1 MRFLKSYLSLVF
13 LVILGFVP
21 GALAQSNSLPE
32 ISAID
37 ATNYLNQE
45 VIVTDKVVGV
55 ALRPSIWLL
64 HLNQKFPNSPLSC
77 VVRGD
82 YTNDFPNFESYLNKR
97 ISVTGRITDFRGRL
111 EIVLTSTNQIE
122 TLIPIISAS
131 EAKNYLNQ
139 QVIVTDKVEEVV
151 CRPRL
156 WFLMLNRKYPK
167 SPLSCVVFAENTN
180 RFANFQDYQDQNIAI
195 TGTVTN
201 FGGRVQIILS
211 STNQITLVSAAA
223 TTRKLAQLDAEP
235 QIKAAMPATPAT
247 AVAPATMPPVQP
259 MVKPV
264 ADSNHAIGWIL
275 GLLAVISVLLAVG
288 VFLIWRRTP
297 VPARAIP
304 PANAVAK
311 LSDAASADSQSVLEW
326 KQRAL
331 VAEAM
336 AGQQGQML
344 REKIMPELTEF
355 AKQSLV
361 QGLYA
366 QRNALLETHQE
377 AQLALAEME
386 SRLTKIQA
394 PLHERIR
401 VYEQRIVE
409 LEKEVETQGDEVRE
423 LTRATLGLVRKKLE
437 DERERE
443 RLQSRFN

>member
-1 MRFLKSYLSLVF
+1 MRFSKAYCLLVF
-13 LVILGFVP
+13 LAILGLVP
-21 GALAQSNSLPE
+21 GALAQTNPLPE

-37 ATNYLNQE
+37 ATNYLNQQ

-55 ALRPSIWLL
+55 ALRPTIWLL
-64 HLNQKFPNSPLSC
+64 HLNQKFPNSPLNC

-82 YTNDFPNFESYLNKR
+82 YTNAFPNFEDYLGQR
-97 ISVTGRITDFRGRL
+97 IRVTGRITDFRGRL
-111 EIVLTSTNQIE
+111 ELVLTSTNQIE
-122 TLIPIISAS
+122 VTGLAVMSTT
-131 EAKNYLNQ
+131 EARKHTNQ
-139 QVIVTDKVEEVV
+139 QVIVTAKVEEVMY
-151 CRPRL
+151 RARL
-156 WFLMLNRKYPK
+156 WYLMLDRKYPK
-167 SPLSCVVFAENTN
+167 SPLPCVVFGEYTN
-180 RFANFQDYQDQNIAI
+180 NFPNFQDYQDQNIAV
-195 TGTVTN
+195 TGWTTN
-201 FGGRVQIILS
+201 FGGRVEIVLT
-211 STNQITLVSAAA
+211 STNQIQIIHSAEMAA
-223 TTRKLAQLDAEP
+223 T
-235 QIKAAMPATPAT
+235 IPA
-247 AVAPATMPPVQP
+247 PPS
-259 MVKPV
+259 KPV
-264 ADSNHAIGWIL
+264 AIAPVTVPVQVTPPVAQPAIKAGDTSSSALAWIL
-275 GLLAVISVLLAVG
+275 GLLAVISVLLAAG
-288 VFLIWRRTP
+288 VFLIWRRTSTN
-297 VPARAIP
+297 ARAIG
-304 PANAVAK
+304 PANAV
-311 LSDAASADSQSVLEW
+311 LRLPDAAQPDSLSVLEW

-386 SRLTKIQA
+386 SRLVKIQA

-401 VYEQRIVE
+401 AYEQRIVE
-409 LEKEVETQGDEVRE
+409 LEKEVDTQGDEVRE